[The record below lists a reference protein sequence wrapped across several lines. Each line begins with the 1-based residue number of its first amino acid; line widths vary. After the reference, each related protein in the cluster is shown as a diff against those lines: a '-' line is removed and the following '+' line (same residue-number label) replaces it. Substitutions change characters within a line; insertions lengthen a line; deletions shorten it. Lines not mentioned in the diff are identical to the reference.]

1 MNLVFLILSVTLPE
15 VVVSM
20 STLKMLTHLGSEYPH
35 GTHHAVN
42 CLFHCDR
49 CLVVGVTC
57 SGVHLTFLTIIGAR
71 VIWISLRQ
79 FVTPD
84 VIEKIC
90 IGLKLSIALET
101 VGR

>member
-1 MNLVFLILSVTLPE
+1 
-15 VVVSM
+15 M

-57 SGVHLTFLTIIGAR
+57 SGVHLTILTIIR
-71 VIWISLRQ
+71 VILISLRQ